1 MRIAGATLAL
11 LVGVAT
17 VLGLGQGLRR
27 LVEDGFKSGDA
38 ATLDRAA
45 LGLISV
51 VVLLAGT
58 AFCRFYLVS
67 WVGERIVADIR
78 RVVFDRVIAL
88 SPAYFEVHRTGD
100 ILSRLTTDTTLL
112 QTVIDSTAPQALRN
126 ALLFVGGLAMLA
138 VTSVKLTLVMLL
150 IVPVV
155 MVPLIFYGRR
165 VRRLSRDS
173 QDAIA
178 SFGAYAEETIN
189 AIRTVQ
195 AFTHEAMDRARFGT
209 RVETAFAVARRR
221 IAMRALLT
229 GLVVLLAYGGIVL
242 ALWIGGR
249 DVIAG
254 QISSGDLLAFVF
266 YAVVVAGAV
275 GTLSEV
281 WGDVQRAAG
290 AATAITELLDGV
302 VDIKAPPAPVALPDP
317 PRGVV
322 SFENVCFRY
331 PGSCGRSALNDF
343 AIGVARGETAAL
355 VGASGAGKSTVFQL
369 LLRFY
374 DPQQGAVRIDGVDL
388 RAADP
393 AELRKRI
400 GLVPQDPVIFSAD
413 AWENIGFG
421 RPGATQAEIRAA
433 AEAAHAAEF
442 LDALP
447 RGFATFLGE
456 KGVRLSG
463 GQRQRLAIARAILRD
478 PAILLL
484 DEATSALDAESEH
497 AVQRALAVL
506 SAGRTTIVI
515 AHRLATVL
523 RADRI
528 IVLEEG
534 RVAAAGTHTELISQ
548 GGLYARLA
556 ALQFDQSG
564 APISARKSDQKTSRT
579 T

>member
-1 MRIAGATLAL
+1 MRYWMRLVGATLSL
-11 LVGVAT
+11 LVATGT

-27 LVEDGFKSGDA
+27 LVDNGFSGGDP

-45 LGLISV
+45 LGLIGV
-51 VVLLAGT
+51 VIVLAGST
-58 AFCRFYLVS
+58 FCRFYLVS
-67 WVGERIVADIR
+67 WVGERVVADIR

-100 ILSRLTTDTTLL
+100 ILSWLTTDTTLL
-112 QTVIDSTAPQALRN
+112 QTVIDSTTSQALRN
-126 ALLFVGGLAMLA
+126 ALLLVGGLVMLA
-138 VTSVKLTLVMLL
+138 LTSVKLTFLVLL
-150 IVPVV
+150 IGPVV
-155 MVPLIFYGRR
+155 VVPLIFYGRR

-178 SFGAYAEETIN
+178 TFGAYAEETIN

-195 AFTHEAMDRARFGT
+195 AFTHESMDRVRFAT
-209 RVETAFAVARRR
+209 HIERAFTIARRR
-221 IAMRALLT
+221 IVMRAVLT
-229 GLVVLLAYGGIVL
+229 GLVILLSFGGIAL

-249 DVIAG
+249 DVLAG
-254 QISSGDLLAFVF
+254 RITAGDLSAFVF
-266 YAVVVAGAV
+266 YAIVVAGAV

-281 WGDVQRAAG
+281 WGDVQRGAG
-290 AATAITELLDGV
+290 AALAIAELLDSVADIKPPPMPVVLPEPPSGV
-302 VDIKAPPAPVALPDP
+302 VA
-317 PRGVV
+317 
-322 SFENVCFRY
+322 FEDVTFRY
-331 PGSCGRSALNDF
+331 PASRDHQALQGF
-343 AIGVARGETAAL
+343 TTAIARGETVAL
-355 VGASGAGKSTVFQL
+355 VGPSGAGKTTVFQL
-369 LLRFY
+369 VLRFY
-374 DPQQGAVRIDGVDL
+374 DPQRGTVRIDGIDL
-388 RAADP
+388 RSVDP

-421 RPGATQAEIRAA
+421 RPGATEPEIRAA
-433 AEAAHAAEF
+433 AEAAHAAGF

-463 GQRQRLAIARAILRD
+463 GQRQRIAIARAILRD
-478 PAILLL
+478 PTILLL

-497 AVQRALAVL
+497 AVQRALAAL

-528 IVLEEG
+528 IVLEQG
-534 RVAAAGTHTELISQ
+534 RVVAVGTHAELLRQ

-556 ALQFDQSG
+556 ALQFHHLDNVH
-564 APISARKSDQKTSRT
+564 TSPVI
-579 T
+579 